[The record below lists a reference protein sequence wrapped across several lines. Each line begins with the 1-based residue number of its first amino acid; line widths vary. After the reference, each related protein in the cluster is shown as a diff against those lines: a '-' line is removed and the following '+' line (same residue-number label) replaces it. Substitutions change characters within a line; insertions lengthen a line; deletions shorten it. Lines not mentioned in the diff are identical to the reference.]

1 MSISEKSLSI
11 KSSLLNSEMLGVR
24 RAKEKKAML
33 IGVFAQ
39 FVWAINS
46 IQLKTYRQ
54 YFPDA
59 FSNNSLAFWRSVP
72 IWALGYYFSK
82 KNGKEITPHSQIK
95 HKFWFFARSLGNYLG
110 IILWIVFMSYF
121 RVSTCQCICS
131 CSPVIVIFL
140 SILLLKESFYM
151 RYVYGVLICIVGT
164 GIIVLN
170 EKSGKTTTTTNA
182 SVDNNNNNNNA
193 PSSAYILVGLL
204 VGVTH
209 LTVLS
214 FTTFGQ
220 KILCKQKMSGEVQ
233 NYYLGMY
240 NTLPALLIMIIENH
254 YGLSNLLYVV
264 YGLSNGFVFYVGNYY
279 TAKALED
286 ISLSKFVPIT
296 YMCNVFVYIL
306 GFLFLGEVVYFT
318 DVIGSLMILGFQ
330 VYNVTVPVPRR
341 KREGVDTNNDN
352 DNQIGNTNDNDN
364 DSVNVVTHM
373 PIELNTLNIKE
384 EFLNKQ

>member
-1 MSISEKSLSI
+1 MNISEKSLSV

-24 RAKEKKAML
+24 RAKEKKAL
-33 IGVFAQ
+33 LYGVFAQ
-39 FVWAINS
+39 FVWAINA

-54 YFPDA
+54 YFPEA
-59 FSNNSLAFWRSVP
+59 FSNNSLAFWRSIP
-72 IWALGYYFSK
+72 IWALGYYFAK

-95 HKFWFFARSLGNYLG
+95 HKLWFFSRSLGNYLG

-140 SILLLKESFYM
+140 SILLLKETFYI

-170 EKSGKTTTTTNA
+170 EKSGKTNTADT
-182 SVDNNNNNNNA
+182 SVNDDKP
-193 PSSAYILVGLL
+193 PSSGHIIIGLIVGIS
-204 VGVTH
+204 H

-254 YGLSNLLYVV
+254 YGLNNLLYVL
-264 YGLSNGFVFYVGNYY
+264 YGLSNGFVFYVANYY

-341 KREGVDTNNDN
+341 KREGVDNNNNNNNIDNQGSNGNVNNDN
-352 DNQIGNTNDNDN
+352 ASVQI
-364 DSVNVVTHM
+364 HM
-373 PIELNTLNIKE
+373 PIELNTLNLKE
-384 EFLNKQ
+384 EFLKK